1 MTNSE
6 RMGCSQ
12 AGNEVLRGPK
22 TPIEWGDFIQKSL
35 ISGASGLG
43 SASTATAFSFIFNG
57 LQVREALWAGGERVP
72 SRCLQ
77 GERTEARRSER
88 FGPIFVT
95 IMPTEVRVCS
105 F

>member
-1 MTNSE
+1 MTISE

-12 AGNEVLRGPK
+12 AGNEVVRRPK
-22 TPIEWGDFIQKSL
+22 TPIERGDFFRKRL

-43 SASTATAFSFIFNG
+43 SSSKATVFCFIFNG
-57 LQVREALWAGGERVP
+57 LQVKEALWAWGMRMPDRG
-72 SRCLQ
+72 LQ
-77 GERTEARRSER
+77 GERIEARRSER

>member
-12 AGNEVLRGPK
+12 AGNEVVRGPK
-22 TPIEWGDFIQKSL
+22 TPIVWGDFSRESL
-35 ISGASGLG
+35 ISGACGLG
-43 SASTATAFSFIFNG
+43 LSSTATAFCFIFND
-57 LQVREALWAGGERVP
+57 LQAKEALWDGGMRMP
-72 SRCLQ
+72 GRGLQ
-77 GERTEARRSER
+77 GERVGARRSER